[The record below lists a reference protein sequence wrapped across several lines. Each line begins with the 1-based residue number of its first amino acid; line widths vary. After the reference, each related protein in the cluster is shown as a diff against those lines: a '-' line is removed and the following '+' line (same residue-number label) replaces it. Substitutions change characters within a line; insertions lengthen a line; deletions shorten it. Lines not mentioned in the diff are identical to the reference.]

1 MPDPPSEAGAEA
13 RTSEETSKEEK
24 ADPEATPAGKKRPQ
38 NKPNKQ
44 SADAKRAKIAKG
56 VAIAAGDRGVYFT
69 TMHSGGVDKAKREL
83 QQLLE
88 NYKVSEASEAEG
100 SEVKDSSK
108 IVFTPCSEATKGMGF
123 FEDDEWSSNPFR
135 GGESSSGNAEGK
147 LSEHRSA
154 ESGGVV
160 RCCRV
165 KSSNLQ
171 A

>member
-1 MPDPPSEAGAEA
+1 MALLNDGQ
-13 RTSEETSKEEK
+13 RCVK
-24 ADPEATPAGKKRPQ
+24 DWR
-38 NKPNKQ
+38 Q
-44 SADAKRAKIAKG
+44 S
-56 VAIAAGDRGVYFT
+56 
-69 TMHSGGVDKAKREL
+69 EL
-83 QQLLE
+83 QQDDLTCFDDLCRHGWCSDCVYFLLR
-88 NYKVSEASEAEG
+88 ACA
-100 SEVKDSSK
+100 
-108 IVFTPCSEATKGMGF
+108 
-123 FEDDEWSSNPFR
+123 